1 MQSYTFLSVVLGW
14 LYKKFDI
21 RGVVFSTLNQRMV
34 SEMKNIIFFVT
45 LLCISPFA
53 WAGESIQLLT
63 EEFPPYQFYE
73 GEGENRVLT
82 GISIE
87 VVKALQD
94 KIGNSDPIKVY
105 PWSRGLKVLGKNKNS
120 ALFSTVRT
128 PTRESKYKW
137 VGPLAKLEMVFIK
150 RKGSLLDVHTHE
162 DAKKI
167 RKIGVTK
174 NVAGH
179 EMLVDLGYTNLDV
192 LQSGNDDKNL
202 KRLMKNRVD
211 AWPTSYYS
219 GIYVA
224 RKNGVLD
231 QIDVIKEVPIM
242 SGHLYIAFNK
252 DTDDKIIHQWQSA
265 LDLLKSDGVIDGIMS
280 KYER

>member
-1 MQSYTFLSVVLGW
+1 M
-14 LYKKFDI
+14 
-21 RGVVFSTLNQRMV
+21 
-34 SEMKNIIFFVT
+34 T
-45 LLCISPFA
+45 LLCIATFTHA
-53 WAGESIQLLT
+53 DESIQLMT

-73 GEGENRVLT
+73 GEGENRVIT

-87 VVKALQD
+87 IIKALQK

-105 PWSRGLKVLGKNKNS
+105 PWSRGLKLLAKHKNS
-120 ALFSTVRT
+120 ALFSTLRT
-128 PTRESKYKW
+128 PERESKYKW
-137 VGPLAKLEMVFIK
+137 VGPLAKLEMVFFK
-150 RKGSLLDVHTHE
+150 RAGSDLGVHSIE

-179 EMLVDLGYTNLDV
+179 EIMLNMGFTNLDV
-192 LQSGNDDKNL
+192 LQSGADDKNM
-202 KRLMKNRVD
+202 KRLIKGRVD
-211 AWPTSYYS
+211 VWPTSYYS

-231 QIDVIKEVPIM
+231 QVEVIKEVSLM

-252 DTDDKIIHQWQSA
+252 ETDDQIIHQWQSA
-265 LDLLKSDGVIDGIMS
+265 LDLLKSDGVTDEIMN

>member
-1 MQSYTFLSVVLGW
+1 
-14 LYKKFDI
+14 
-21 RGVVFSTLNQRMV
+21 
-34 SEMKNIIFFVT
+34 MKTIILLIA
-45 LLCISPFA
+45 LLCIATSVYA
-53 WAGESIQLLT
+53 DESIQLMT

-73 GEGENRVLT
+73 GEGENRVIT

-87 VVKALQD
+87 IIKALQK
-94 KIGNSDPIKVY
+94 KIGNSDPIKMY
-105 PWSRGLKVLGKNKNS
+105 PWSRGLKLLAKHKNS

-128 PTRESKYKW
+128 PERESKYKW
-137 VGPLAKLEMVFIK
+137 VGPLAKLEMVFFK
-150 RKGSLLDVHTHE
+150 RAGSDLGVHSIE

-179 EMLVDLGYTNLDV
+179 EMMLNMGFTNLDV
-192 LQSGNDDKNL
+192 LQSGSDDKNM
-202 KRLMKNRVD
+202 KRLIKGRVD
-211 AWPTSYYS
+211 AWPTSYYA

-231 QIDVIKEVPIM
+231 QVEVIKEISLM

-252 DTDDKIIHQWQSA
+252 ETDDQIIHQWQSA
-265 LDLLKSDGVIDGIMS
+265 LDLLNSDGVIDEIMN

>member
-1 MQSYTFLSVVLGW
+1 MEKYIFL
-14 LYKKFDI
+14 
-21 RGVVFSTLNQRMV
+21 
-34 SEMKNIIFFVT
+34 VT
-45 LLCISPFA
+45 LLCFSTFA
-53 WAGESIQLLT
+53 WADESIQLLT

-87 VVKALQD
+87 IVKVLQD
-94 KIGNSDPIKVY
+94 KVGNSDPIKVY

-128 PTRESKYKW
+128 PARESKYKW

-150 RKGSLLDVHTHE
+150 RKGSLLEVHSLE

-179 EMLVDLGYTNLDV
+179 EMLVDLGFTNLDV

-202 KRLMKNRVD
+202 KRLTKGRVD
-211 AWPTSYYS
+211 AWPTTYYS

-231 QIDVIKEVPIM
+231 LVDVIDGVSIM

-252 DTDDKIIHQWQSA
+252 DTDDQIIHQWQSA
-265 LDLLKSDGVIDGIMS
+265 LDLLKSDGVIDGIIS